1 MSIII
6 IIIIIAVLQ
15 SSAELRV
22 SDIIINNKAGLTIPI
37 VQLCNVVIIFFQE
50 GWLSVNQAVAGQ
62 TTEREGASS
71 GLPHICRPVL
81 RRAYEINQRRQV
93 CVSTKGDDDIF
104 FRGPTLCKL
113 VVIDSM

>member
-50 GWLSVNQAVAGQ
+50 GWLSVMP
-62 TTEREGASS
+62 SS
-71 GLPHICRPVL
+71 GWTDYRE
-81 RRAYEINQRRQV
+81 RRCQFWSASHLQTG
-93 CVSTKGDDDIF
+93 STQS
-104 FRGPTLCKL
+104 T
-113 VVIDSM
+113 